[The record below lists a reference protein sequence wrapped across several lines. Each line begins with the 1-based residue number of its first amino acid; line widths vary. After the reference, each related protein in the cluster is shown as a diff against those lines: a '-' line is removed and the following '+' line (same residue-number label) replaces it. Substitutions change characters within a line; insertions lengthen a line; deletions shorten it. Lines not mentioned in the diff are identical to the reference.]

1 MATVG
6 PLLRTLLTRY
16 GLDSLLDWAS
26 EMAVTGASE
35 DEIIVQL
42 YEQQA
47 LHDAYPWIRQRESAG
62 MTPMSIEQGLVYS
75 NELRQSAKLYGL
87 NVTQEEINKLI
98 AGDVSV
104 NEAVE
109 ERIAPVSSLIYSLPA
124 GGAQVQTLY
133 GITTEDLQRA
143 WMDPKESAQTL
154 RKRLVAAQIANE
166 GIATAF
172 GQINAAQAERLAQAG
187 FQGEEAREAFA
198 KLRQQAEN
206 CSSAPTPPSATSRST
221 SSSAY

>member
-16 GLDSLLDWAS
+16 GLESLLDWAS

-75 NELRQSAKLYGL
+75 NELRQSA
-87 NVTQEEINKLI
+87 ELI
-98 AGDVSV
+98 R
-104 NEAVE
+104 E
-109 ERIAPVSSLIYSLPA
+109 ERLP
-124 GGAQVQTLY
+124 
-133 GITTEDLQRA
+133 E
-143 WMDPKESAQTL
+143 
-154 RKRLVAAQIANE
+154 
-166 GIATAF
+166 
-172 GQINAAQAERLAQAG
+172 
-187 FQGEEAREAFA
+187 
-198 KLRQQAEN
+198 
-206 CSSAPTPPSATSRST
+206 
-221 SSSAY
+221 